1 MLDISDAQE
10 RFSSLIESRSN
21 ARTSTPSFSIAINSP
36 LRSIGESLLNK
47 FAYQISSQAN
57 IAEQKEKIADEILE
71 NIVSSLALAG
81 MIGINLEEELSS
93 LLNLLEAVSGEA
105 S

>member
-1 MLDISDAQE
+1 M
-10 RFSSLIESRSN
+10 RKVKKMNSRY
-21 ARTSTPSFSIAINSP
+21 
-36 LRSIGESLLNK
+36 K
-47 FAYQISSQAN
+47 QDW
-57 IAEQKEKIADEILE
+57 DEILE